1 MASLQV
7 SYFVTLTLT
16 KYVYRVISPTL
27 DAYNR
32 YVGLTGAVFD
42 NTTNYLRIT
51 PAQYENLQSLF
62 FDIGGSQYE
71 LNANAQI
78 WPRAYNNLIGG
89 ETDSIYLVVYDVGQ
103 ELSQELGFIAGM
115 ALLER
120 LYCVFDTKNSR
131 VGFATTQF
139 TSANTN

>member
-1 MASLQV
+1 M
-7 SYFVTLTLT
+7 
-16 KYVYRVISPTL
+16 L

-32 YVGLTGAVFD
+32 YVGMTGAVFD
-42 NTTNYLRIT
+42 NKTSFLRIT
-51 PAQYENLQSLF
+51 PAQFQNLQSLF
-62 FDIGGSQYE
+62 FDIGSSQYE

-78 WPRAYNNLIGG
+78 WPRAYNNVIGG
-89 ETDSIYLVVYDVGQ
+89 ETDGIYLVVYDVGQ
-103 ELSQELGFIAGM
+103 VLSQELGFIAGM

-120 LYCVFDTKNSR
+120 LYCVFDTTNSR